1 MFACAPKTE
10 ARSGGTAALAV
21 TGIALSCCGLT
32 RMADWATGCALANER
47 CGTAVTAPFT
57 LRFTYRALLM
67 VVTLLLLLMMVVL

>member
-1 MFACAPKTE
+1 
-10 ARSGGTAALAV
+10 
-21 TGIALSCCGLT
+21 LT
-32 RMADWATGCALANER
+32 RTADWATGCALANER